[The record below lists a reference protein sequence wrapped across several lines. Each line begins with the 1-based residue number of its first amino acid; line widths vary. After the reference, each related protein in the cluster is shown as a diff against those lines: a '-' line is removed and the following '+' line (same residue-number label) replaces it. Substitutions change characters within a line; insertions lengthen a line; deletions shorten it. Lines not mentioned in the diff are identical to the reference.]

1 MSNAVKLP
9 CFCATLRQGAR
20 ALTSLYESHLSA
32 VGIKA
37 TQFSILQALDYMG
50 QARNRDLEGTLIMDQ
65 TTLTRNLALMARN
78 GLITVVGRP
87 SGREKAWGLTTAGSE
102 LMAKAKP
109 LWEQAQAEIRS
120 RIGAQPTRALHAD
133 VFDLVRAIT

>member
-9 CFCATLRQGAR
+9 CYCATLRQATR
-20 ALTSLYESHLSA
+20 ALTTLYDKHLSA
-32 VGIKA
+32 TGVKA
-37 TQFSILQALDYMG
+37 TQFAIMQALDYMG
-50 QARNRDLEGTLIMDQ
+50 QARNRDLEGTLTMDQ
-65 TTLTRNLALMARN
+65 TTLTRNLALLARD

-87 SGREKAWGLTTAGSE
+87 SGREKAWGLTPAGSE

-120 RIGAQPTRALHAD
+120 RLGAQRTRSLHSD
-133 VFDLVRAIT
+133 VFDLVSAIT